1 MNWSLTS
8 ARFHNAGRYAAIALG
23 ASIPI
28 SVALDNVLFFVVLAA
43 WLGGGRLREKIAA
56 LRANPAALAALAFLA
71 LLLAG
76 LTWSPPGSAREGWYF
91 ISKYKDLILLPVLA
105 GLVAG
110 ERDKRLA
117 LSAFLAAM
125 ALTLVLSYAMWLG
138 AIPLFPNR
146 TQDNPSVFKL
156 QITHGVLM
164 AFAAFLAAERA
175 LRATEALGRSLYG
188 AGALLAAF
196 NVLFMVQGR
205 TGYLVLAVL
214 AVYLGFAHWRW
225 RGALAA
231 VAAVAATLGAA
242 QLADVPM
249 SGRVTQIESE
259 LQEWDAG
266 RAGETSTGLRM
277 NYYKTTASIVRDHPI
292 LGVGTGGFVSAYR
305 EKVRGTELPESN
317 NPHNQYL
324 LTAAQLGALGVLAL
338 LAMFLVMW
346 WQAGRLEADTKLAV
360 RGLVLTIAVGCLL
373 NSFLID
379 HVEGLLFAWMAGLLL
394 AAPAPVPGVAVPRTI
409 VLITLRRLGDVLLA
423 TPLLRS
429 LRRAYPDASIDV
441 LVYTSQQG
449 MLEGNPDC
457 NRVIAVEPYPGRAG
471 YAALLRGR
479 LRRYDLALTTQTN
492 DRSHLYA
499 WLLGRRRVGLV
510 PDLRWSSAWKRAS
523 CGAYA
528 VLDDVDTHTVVQ
540 NLVLADLLRIPRHY
554 DVVPPTTENS
564 PTLPKEPYAVLH
576 PYPKFNYKQ
585 WTREGW
591 MSLIAWLRAQGL
603 RVVLSGGPDQAEK
616 AYNAALAPKG
626 EALDLTGK
634 LPLGALGAL
643 YRGARLFV
651 GPDTSTTHIAAACG
665 VPTLALFGPT
675 NPVKWGP
682 WPAGYRG
689 PGPYQRRGRQRVGNV
704 LLLQGVQPPDLGRC
718 VPCHLEGCERHV
730 RSFSRCLTE
739 MPGDPVTSA
748 AAELLRS

>member
-1 MNWSLTS
+1 MSWSPIS
-8 ARFHNAGRYAAIALG
+8 SRFQDAGRYAAIALG

-28 SVALDNVLFFVVLAA
+28 SVALDNVLFFVVLLA
-43 WLGGGRLREKIAA
+43 WLAGGRLREKLAA
-56 LRANPAALAALAFLA
+56 LRANPAALAALAFFA
-71 LLLAG
+71 LLLVG
-76 LTWSPPGSAREGWYF
+76 MTWGPGSAREGWYYLA
-91 ISKYKDLILLPVLA
+91 KYKDLLLVAALT
-105 GLVAG
+105 GVVAG
-110 ERDKRLA
+110 ERDKHLA
-117 LSAFLAAM
+117 LTAFLGAM
-125 ALTLVLSYAMWLG
+125 TVTLVLSYALWLG
-138 AIPLFPNR
+138 VLPTDRLPNR
-146 TQDNPSVFKL
+146 TPDNPFVFKL

-164 AFAAFLAAERA
+164 ALAAFLAATRM
-175 LRATEALGRSLYG
+175 LRATRRVWRVLYA

-196 NVLFMVQGR
+196 NVLFMVEGR
-205 TGYLVLAVL
+205 TGYLVLGIL
-214 AVYLGFAHWRW
+214 ALYLGVAHWRW
-225 RGALAA
+225 RGGF
-231 VAAVAATLGAA
+231 VAAAAIAVTLGAA
-242 QLADVPM
+242 HLANAPM
-249 SGRVTQIESE
+249 FGRVALVETE

-277 NYYKTTASIVRDHPI
+277 NYYRTTASIVRDHPI
-292 LGVGTGGFVSAYR
+292 LGVGTGGFIAAYR
-305 EKVRGTELPESN
+305 DKIRGTSLPESN

-324 LTAAQLGALGVLAL
+324 LTAAQLGAVGLAAL
-338 LAMFLVMW
+338 VAMFLVMW
-346 WQAGRLEADTKLAV
+346 WQAGRADPSARIAV
-360 RGLVLTIAVGCLL
+360 RGLLLTIAVGCLL

-379 HVEGLLFAWMAGLLL
+379 HVEGLLFAWMAGVLL
-394 AAPAPVPGVAVPRTI
+394 ATPAPRTQAPRTI
-409 VLITLRRLGDVLLA
+409 VLLVLRRLGDVLLA

-429 LRRAYPDASIDV
+429 LRRAYPEASIDV
-441 LVYTSQQG
+441 LVYAGQQG

-457 NRVIAVEPYPGRAG
+457 NRVIAIAPYPDRAG

-479 LRRYDLALTTQTN
+479 LRRYDLALTTQAN

-499 WLLGRRRVGLV
+499 WLFGRRRVGLV

-523 CGAYA
+523 CSAYA
-528 VLDDVDTHTVVQ
+528 VLDDVDTHTVLQ
-540 NLVLADLLRIPRHY
+540 NLVLADLLGIPRVY
-554 DVVPPTTENS
+554 EVVPPHAGDAPVLEN
-564 PTLPKEPYAVLH
+564 YVVLH

-591 MSLIAWLRAQGL
+591 MSLIAWLRGQGL
-603 RVVLSGGPDQAEK
+603 RVVLSGGPDRDEK
-616 AYNAALAPKG
+616 AYNASLAPKG

-634 LPLGALGAL
+634 LPLGALAAL
-643 YRGARLFV
+643 YAKARLFV

-682 WPAGYRG
+682 WPAGYSG
-689 PGPYQRRGRQRVGNV
+689 PNPYQRRGRQRVGNV

-718 VPCHLEGCERHV
+718 VPCHLEGCERHI